1 MKLKIDENLPAEC
14 AGILSRGR
22 LRADTVADEGLTGA
36 DDAALAAKTRSEG
49 RVLVTLDLDFAN
61 IRAYPPA
68 EYAGIIVLRPKK
80 QDKQSVLELV
90 HRLAL
95 VLVNHPPTGEL
106 WMSKP
111 IVFDFELNRAH
122 VDLVTRN
129 WKFRIASAHRNRIFL
144 EKRQFA
150 AGDQWTTR
158 FSCNQQRFY
167 RKNQKRFPATGCA
180 SRSGSAVPSSARA
193 GFVTSR
199 RCARSSPYF
208 FAM

>member
-1 MKLKIDENLPAEC
+1 MQRWQPRLDRKDEC
-14 AGILSRGR
+14 WSRWTWTSPTSGHTR
-22 LRADTVADEGLTGA
+22 PPNTPESSFFGPKSRTNNQSSSLYTGSRWSWLTVHPRVNFGL
-36 DDAALAAKTRSEG
+36 
-49 RVLVTLDLDFAN
+49 
-61 IRAYPPA
+61 
-68 EYAGIIVLRPKK
+68 
-80 QDKQSVLELV
+80 
-90 HRLAL
+90 
-95 VLVNHPPTGEL
+95 
-106 WMSKP
+106 SKP